1 MTAAATVGAGAMP
14 NRILV
19 VDDDATAR
27 LLMRAA
33 LRKAG
38 FEVTVAAGGAEAL
51 AQFGAARYDL
61 VMLDVDMPEMS
72 GHEVCAAIRA
82 RGDALLPVVMVTGM
96 DDVVSVEQAYHCGA
110 TDFIAKPIN
119 WGLIGHRVRYLLRAY
134 QAGLDLRAAQARHAA
149 VLAAIPDLLFE
160 IDLDG
165 RCIDYHS
172 PPSDL
177 LAARAEDFIGKTLVQ
192 LLPEQAARAIM
203 AALQSAYATGTSLGE
218 QFELPLAGRRCWFE
232 LSVARKAAAAAANA
246 ADRPRFIVLWRDIT
260 ERKEAETRIARLAYF
275 DSLTGL
281 PNRQSF
287 LDRVDREIRRAERS
301 GALLAVL
308 FMDLDGF
315 KGVND
320 TLGHAA
326 GDQILQ
332 AAADRLRDGLR
343 PADMVARAQPRT
355 AGSPAGP
362 DEGELARLGG
372 DEFTAVALGIHRAE
386 DALSVAHRV
395 GQLMRRPFDI
405 EGQAVTLTASIGIAL
420 YPQDGSDA
428 STLLKH
434 ADTAMYHAKDL
445 GRDNAQLYSASLT
458 RRAVQRMELD
468 ASLRAALERREFHLV
483 YQPQVDVASGR
494 IRSVEAL
501 IRWLHPTRG
510 LVSPLEFIPLAEKNG
525 LIEPIGQWVLRQA
538 CADAAGWARDGR
550 ALGVAVNLSPV
561 QFKNPALLDL
571 VAQVLAHSGL
581 APELL
586 ELEVTE
592 SALID
597 NSAAAITTLHAM
609 RRMGVQIAL
618 DDFGTG
624 YSSLSYLTRMPISNL
639 KLDRSFISGLPG
651 GGENTAVVRAVVAM
665 AGGMGI
671 QVTAEGVETIE
682 QARALKLMACDTLQ
696 GYYFSEP
703 VPAGALAAL
712 LARRWE
718 LDAAAAPARN
728 DIAIS

>member
-1 MTAAATVGAGAMP
+1 
-14 NRILV
+14 
-19 VDDDATAR
+19 
-27 LLMRAA
+27 
-33 LRKAG
+33 
-38 FEVTVAAGGAEAL
+38 
-51 AQFGAARYDL
+51 
-61 VMLDVDMPEMS
+61 
-72 GHEVCAAIRA
+72 
-82 RGDALLPVVMVTGM
+82 
-96 DDVVSVEQAYHCGA
+96 
-110 TDFIAKPIN
+110 
-119 WGLIGHRVRYLLRAY
+119 
-134 QAGLDLRAAQARHAA
+134 
-149 VLAAIPDLLFE
+149 
-160 IDLDG
+160 
-165 RCIDYHS
+165 
-172 PPSDL
+172 
-177 LAARAEDFIGKTLVQ
+177 
-192 LLPEQAARAIM
+192 
-203 AALQSAYATGTSLGE
+203 
-218 QFELPLAGRRCWFE
+218 
-232 LSVARKAAAAAANA
+232 
-246 ADRPRFIVLWRDIT
+246 
-260 ERKEAETRIARLAYF
+260 
-275 DSLTGL
+275 
-281 PNRQSF
+281 
-287 LDRVDREIRRAERS
+287 
-301 GALLAVL
+301 
-308 FMDLDGF
+308 
-315 KGVND
+315 
-320 TLGHAA
+320 
-326 GDQILQ
+326 
-332 AAADRLRDGLR
+332 
-343 PADMVARAQPRT
+343 
-355 AGSPAGP
+355 
-362 DEGELARLGG
+362 
-372 DEFTAVALGIHRAE
+372 
-386 DALSVAHRV
+386 
-395 GQLMRRPFDI
+395 
-405 EGQAVTLTASIGIAL
+405 
-420 YPQDGSDA
+420 
-428 STLLKH
+428 
-434 ADTAMYHAKDL
+434 
-445 GRDNAQLYSASLT
+445 
-458 RRAVQRMELD
+458 MELD
-468 ASLRAALERREFHLV
+468 ASLRAALERGEFHLL
-483 YQPQVDVASGR
+483 YQPKVDVASGR

-501 IRWLHPTRG
+501 IRWPHPTRG

>member
-1 MTAAATVGAGAMP
+1 MTAPASVPASAGAAP
-14 NRILV
+14 RNRILV

-38 FEVTVAAGGAEAL
+38 FEVAVAAGGVDAL
-51 AQFGAARYDL
+51 AQFGSARFDL

-72 GHEVCAAIRA
+72 GHAVCTALRA
-82 RGDALLPVVMVTGM
+82 RGDALLPIVMVTGM
-96 DDVVSVEQAYHCGA
+96 DDVASVEQAYDCGA

-119 WGLIGHRVRYLLRAY
+119 WALIGHRVRYWLRTY

-165 RCIDYHS
+165 LCIDYHS

-177 LAARAEDFIGKTLVQ
+177 LAARAEDFVGKTLAQ
-192 LLPEQAARAIM
+192 LLPQEPARAIA
-203 AALQSAYATGTSLGE
+203 AALRSAYTTGSSLGE
-218 QFELPLAGRRCWFE
+218 QFELPLRGRRCWFE
-232 LSVARKAAAAAANA
+232 LSVARKASAPT
-246 ADRPRFIVLWRDIT
+246 DRPRFIMLWRDIT
-260 ERKEAETRIARLAYF
+260 ERKEAEKRIARLAYF

-287 LDRVDREIRRAERS
+287 LDRVDREIRRAERTS
-301 GALLAVL
+301 SLLAVL

-343 PADMVARAQPRT
+343 PADMVARAQALG
-355 AGSPAGP
+355 AGIAASAE
-362 DEGELARLGG
+362 EGELARLGG

-386 DALSVAHRV
+386 DALSVAHRI

-420 YPQDGSDA
+420 YPQDGREA

-458 RRAVQRMELD
+458 QRAVRRMELD
-468 ASLRAALERREFHLV
+468 ASLRAALERSEFHLV
-483 YQPQVDVASGR
+483 YQPKVDVASGR
-494 IRSVEAL
+494 IGSVEAL
-501 IRWLHPTRG
+501 IRWMHPSRG
-510 LVSPLEFIPLAEKNG
+510 LVSPIEFIPLAERNG
-525 LIEPIGQWVLRQA
+525 LIEPIGRWVLGQA
-538 CADAAGWARDGR
+538 CADAAGWARAGR
-550 ALGVAVNLSPV
+550 PLCVAVNLSPM
-561 QFKNPALLDL
+561 QFRDPALLAA
-571 VAQVLAHSGL
+571 VAEVLAHSGL

-597 NSAAAITTLHAM
+597 NSTAAIATLHAI
-609 RRMGVQIAL
+609 RGMGVKIAL

-624 YSSLSYLTRMPISNL
+624 YSSLSYLTRMPITNL
-639 KLDRSFISGLPG
+639 KLDRSFTTGLLD

-665 AGGMGI
+665 AGGLGI

-682 QARALKLMACDTLQ
+682 QARALEGMACDTLQ
-696 GYYFSEP
+696 GYFFSPP
-703 VPAGALAAL
+703 VCADALAPLLAHTWVLGTDPAPAGTELAVC
-712 LARRWE
+712 
-718 LDAAAAPARN
+718 
-728 DIAIS
+728 